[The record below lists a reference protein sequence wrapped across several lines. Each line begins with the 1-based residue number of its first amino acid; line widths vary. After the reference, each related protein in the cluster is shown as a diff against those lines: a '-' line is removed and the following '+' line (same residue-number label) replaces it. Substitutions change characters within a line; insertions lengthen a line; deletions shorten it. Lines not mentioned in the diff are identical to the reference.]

1 MMKEVA
7 YNKAV
12 YHIINMVNSKKNE
25 QYNDSLFNL
34 INIIVRTEIIND
46 LVNTSF
52 FEYFELTY
60 NCLHV
65 MLKQAEIREDY
76 EVCSF
81 IVELIANEDSIMQ
94 EWLKT
99 LPDEENEEMTEQ
111 FENLKIAMKIMNEQN
126 Q

>member
-12 YHIINMVNSKKNE
+12 YHIINMINTKKNE
-25 QYNDSLFNL
+25 EYNESLFNL
-34 INIIVRTEIIND
+34 ITIIVRTEIVDN
-46 LVNTSF
+46 LKNTSF

-65 MLKQAEIREDY
+65 ILNQAEIREDY
-76 EVCSF
+76 EVCSL
-81 IVELIANEDSIMQ
+81 IVELVANENEIME
-94 EWLKT
+94 EWIKT
-99 LPDEENEEMTEQ
+99 LPDEEKEEMTEQ